1 MRSVLLISLAVL
13 TLGLA
18 AGCASTSGNSDG
30 GGSGGTSGTGGTG
43 GTSGTGGTGG
53 QGGNGQGGSNQGS
66 GGSGGAAATDCNP
79 TCGAGKVCVGTGTEG
94 GALIM
99 PNDAGVCPSGS
110 HLSGNFCQNNLGYAC
125 QPMPAACN
133 GTLACPCAS
142 TLCPSTGPYSC
153 QVASASELLCVEL
166 VP

>member
-1 MRSVLLISLAVL
+1 MRSVLLVSLAVL

-30 GGSGGTSGTGGTG
+30 GGSGGTSGAG

-53 QGGNGQGGSNQGS
+53 QGGSGQAGS
-66 GGSGGAAATDCNP
+66 GGSGGAPATDCNP
-79 TCGAGKVCVGTGTEG
+79 ACGAGKVCVGTGTEG

-142 TLCPSTGPYSC
+142 TLCSSTGPYSC